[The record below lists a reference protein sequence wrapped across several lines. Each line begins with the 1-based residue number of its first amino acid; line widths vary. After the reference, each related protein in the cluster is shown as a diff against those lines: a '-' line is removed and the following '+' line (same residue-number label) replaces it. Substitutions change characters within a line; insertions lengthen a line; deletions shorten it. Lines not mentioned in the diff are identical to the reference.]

1 MAWPTITITTANLST
16 STATPAAARADLY
29 AAVTAVND
37 MIDGVDVANGVAG
50 LDASAKLAASV
61 LPNTITSTVSSDL
74 TLAPSTTRVVIQ
86 DIINLAERSTAQ
98 LTSLTAEVGDVAY
111 CSDGDAGSPCLA
123 VYTGSNWLRIALGS
137 AIATS

>member
-61 LPNTITSTVSSDL
+61 LPNTITSTVSTDL